1 MKNLKRVLVTG
12 SEGQVGAKLVDAFIK
27 RYGYENVLA
36 SDLKPASQIK
46 NRQYIELNVLDQGQ
60 LSRACDDFKPNT
72 IVHLAAILSGKGEEN
87 PTLAYKINETGLYN
101 VFDLCLDRKYSVFI
115 PSTIAAFGPTTPA
128 EDTPDVVVT
137 KPETV
142 YGMTKVLMELL
153 GSHYFNK
160 YGLDFRTIRYP
171 GVVSADPPGGGTT
184 DYIIEMFYAAAQN
197 QPYQCFLS
205 EETALPMMHI
215 DDLIDGTLDYMDA
228 DPAKLTDRI
237 YNMSA
242 FKVTPKSTEL
252 AIKKIKP
259 DFSPTYLPDFRQR
272 IADSW
277 PNSINYNAATRD
289 WKFMPKYRSVE
300 DLAAPLLKEI
310 EAKFAKK

>member
-1 MKNLKRVLVTG
+1 
-12 SEGQVGAKLVDAFIK
+12 
-27 RYGYENVLA
+27 
-36 SDLKPASQIK
+36 
-46 NRQYIELNVLDQGQ
+46 
-60 LSRACDDFKPNT
+60 
-72 IVHLAAILSGKGEEN
+72 
-87 PTLAYKINETGLYN
+87 
-101 VFDLCLDRKYSVFI
+101 
-115 PSTIAAFGPTTPA
+115 
-128 EDTPDVVVT
+128 
-137 KPETV
+137 
-142 YGMTKVLMELL
+142 
-153 GSHYFNK
+153 
-160 YGLDFRTIRYP
+160 
-171 GVVSADPPGGGTT
+171 
-184 DYIIEMFYAAAQN
+184 
-197 QPYQCFLS
+197 
-205 EETALPMMHI
+205 
-215 DDLIDGTLDYMDA
+215 MDA

-310 EAKFAKK
+310 EAKFAQK